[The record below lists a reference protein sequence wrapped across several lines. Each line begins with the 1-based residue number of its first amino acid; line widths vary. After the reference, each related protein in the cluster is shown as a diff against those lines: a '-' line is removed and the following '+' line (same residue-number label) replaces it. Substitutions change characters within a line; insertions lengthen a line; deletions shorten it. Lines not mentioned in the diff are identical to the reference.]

1 MSFYHDSIM
10 FWWNAS
16 SSLLPW
22 YPMLF
27 FLEHF
32 NRALTIMN
40 QAVSGT
46 LQPGA
51 KENVAYLTNTERRY
65 SFFGFVLLS
74 GCCIDWFVVGKWLI
88 NSFRYRDSCIFQ
100 SIFEII
106 TISFAANSIMSLSY
120 LHVLLSTPKSG
131 VFSIYQYT
139 QHTFKIKYIITRH
152 RKWILSGKKK
162 IFLKKYFDEV

>member
-1 MSFYHDSIM
+1 M

-40 QAVSGT
+40 QVVSGT

-65 SFFGFVLLS
+65 SLFGFVLLS
-74 GCCIDWFVVGKWLI
+74 DCSIDWFVLGKWFI

-106 TISFAANSIMSLSY
+106 TISFADNSIMKSQIVFEIPASKIYWMGRKSNASCMKFHWLHQCLLKSVSSSY
-120 LHVLLSTPKSG
+120 LP
-131 VFSIYQYT
+131 IN
-139 QHTFKIKYIITRH
+139 
-152 RKWILSGKKK
+152 
-162 IFLKKYFDEV
+162 